1 MSELA
6 PRFGSNRML
15 REYLDGFYWPAA
27 VAYRDRLRDGGK
39 LARVLAE
46 WEATLGARWHEVHF
60 GSMSVRCERDA
71 WHICVPVYLGE
82 VPAEWGLVEFYA
94 DTEQGQPAE
103 CALMSEGVPIAGA
116 IQRYLYHGTLAA
128 RRPAEHYTPRV
139 RVARDGVFVP
149 AELSLIA
156 WYR

>member
-1 MSELA
+1 
-6 PRFGSNRML
+6 
-15 REYLDGFYWPAA
+15 
-27 VAYRDRLRDGGK
+27 
-39 LARVLAE
+39 
-46 WEATLGARWHEVHF
+46 
-60 GSMSVRCERDA
+60 MSVSCERDA

-82 VPAEWGLVEFYA
+82 VPAEWVRVELYA

-103 CALMSEGVPIAGA
+103 CALMSEGAPIAGA
-116 IQRYLYHGTLAA
+116 IQGYLYA

-149 AELSLIA
+149 AELGLIA